1 MPLFPQEIKSN
12 VPSTSVTGEMLN
24 VYLCHFLSCDMSTDN
39 LQPLPLLLL
48 LCFPSP
54 SFKISCSTPFLH
66 PQPQLHVKLLPWNK
80 RASVFCCF
88 FFFNPQTAFLFLVV
102 VGIFI
107 QLKTLLHKSTEIL
120 ALVFSPTISISCS
133 TVSFSFSPFSPLPSL
148 AVAIKKRQAS
158 FLLIHYYSSIFETHL
173 CQWKLHVDAYPFVV
187 AA

>member
-39 LQPLPLLLL
+39 LQPLPHSYSSASPPQALKYPVPHPFCILSLSYTL
-48 LCFPSP
+48 NCFPETKEP
-54 SFKISCSTPFLH
+54 
-66 PQPQLHVKLLPWNK
+66 
-80 RASVFCCF
+80 VFFVVF
-88 FFFNPQTAFLFLVV
+88 FFKPQTAFLFLVV

-120 ALVFSPTISISCS
+120 ALVVSPTISISCS

-148 AVAIKKRQAS
+148 GVAIKKRQAS

-173 CQWKLHVDAYPFVV
+173 CQ
-187 AA
+187 